1 MQTLGLDLTKIPRED
16 LVGVSAVLVTCS
28 YREKQFFRVG
38 FYTNIFYDDDA
49 LNEALPNPPVIERL
63 VRRVMGSEPRVT
75 HFPIEWDKQETVYP
89 TQFPTLSA
97 EGQPMGSENVKSMYE
112 QDRKDM
118 FSNENVQKA
127 AMNLGSAP
135 LGTNQNALNQ

>member
-1 MQTLGLDLTKIPRED
+1 M
-16 LVGVSAVLVTCS
+16 GVSAVLVVCS

-49 LNEALPNPPVIERL
+49 LNETLPNPPMIERL

-75 HFPIEWDKQETVYP
+75 HFPIEWDKSETVFP
-89 TQFPTLSA
+89 SQFPTLNKATA
-97 EGQPMGSENVKSMYE
+97 EGAENVKTMYD

-127 AMNLGSAP
+127 AINLGSAP
-135 LGTNQNALNQ
+135 LGMNQNALNQ